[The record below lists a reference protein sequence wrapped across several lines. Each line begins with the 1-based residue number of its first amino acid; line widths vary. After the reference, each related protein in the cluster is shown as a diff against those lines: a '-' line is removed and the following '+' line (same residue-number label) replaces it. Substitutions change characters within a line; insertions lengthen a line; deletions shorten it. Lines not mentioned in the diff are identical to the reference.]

1 MGIPRFVRT
10 LISRY
15 PLIMKNLLDKNEIPE
30 TDFFYIDLRHIIH
43 EISHGDRENIL
54 FFIKYK
60 KFEQIYNE
68 ICMAIEELIEIVHP
82 KKFVM
87 IADDGVC
94 PLAKLTEVIKRSILG
109 GSEPKGVYN
118 FLI

>member
-43 EISHGDRENIL
+43 EIRNLSRYIMRYVWL
-54 FFIKYK
+54 
-60 KFEQIYNE
+60 
-68 ICMAIEELIEIVHP
+68 
-82 KKFVM
+82 
-87 IADDGVC
+87 
-94 PLAKLTEVIKRSILG
+94 
-109 GSEPKGVYN
+109 
-118 FLI
+118 